1 MVNVQIQ
8 NLFQSA
14 RITMEMPNLIQENF
28 PVMDST
34 PEISMMMMFKKDQE
48 AAAEVAET
56 QAETDYSP
64 KLLRE
69 LNQLLGTSSSQDQ
82 LQLLYKRL
90 LTDPVLDDPDL
101 KQQLQSV
108 NQFSWNLPESNLPS
122 L

>member
-1 MVNVQIQ
+1 
-8 NLFQSA
+8 
-14 RITMEMPNLIQENF
+14 MEMPNLIQENF

-34 PEISMMMMFKKDQE
+34 PEISMMMMSKKDQE
-48 AAAEVAET
+48 AVAEVAET